1 MPQIVVGAIVGGVI
15 SGVTATCRRC
25 SLREIDVATAG
36 GAVTGALAAATC
48 GASLLATS
56 YGGALAV
63 TVASSSLSA
72 VEGYLAEEILSGQSP
87 TLEGIIDTAVS
98 GAAGAMLGEILGTF
112 FQI

>member
-1 MPQIVVGAIVGGVI
+1 MPQIVVGAIIGGLV
-15 SGVTATCRRC
+15 SGVTAACRGGTI
-25 SLREIDVATAG
+25 EQIGAATVG

-98 GAAGAMLGEILGTF
+98 GAAGAMPGEILGSF